1 MDLQPSKILIVDDIL
16 HNRIALNKVLEP
28 LNNVEVIEAASG
40 NEALKTLL
48 SNDFS
53 VILLDVNMPGMD
65 GYEVASLISSSQ
77 AHKHTPIVMV
87 TAHDSSGPD
96 VLRAYEAG
104 AIDYLTKPIEST
116 ILLNKVKQFI
126 KISQLQAKTNYLK
139 SERESILEAAGQG
152 VVKFNSEGD
161 IEFINNKACQMLGSV
176 ADKIIGSKFDKWF
189 THMEIEPDS
198 DDLFVFLRKKVHELG
213 LYQQPIA
220 KLIDNNQAIHLVELT
235 CTSPSPKSQKNYSMI
250 VLFQD
255 ISARLEMESK
265 LIHLANYDTLTQLAN
280 RACFHDNLARA
291 ISRSKRLES
300 TVVLLLLDLD
310 RFKQVND
317 TLGHDIGD
325 ELLQGVAKRL
335 ASMLRETDLAARLGG
350 DEFAILIE
358 DCQSSIDAEL
368 LAKKVLS
375 LISKP
380 FLIQDKE
387 ICIETSIGL
396 SRSISGKSDK
406 ATLLK
411 WADIAL
417 YEAKAEGR
425 NCYQMFVPE
434 MSVHAQKQALIQSQ
448 LRQIIEQDLLEVHYQ
463 GQFCLKENRFVG
475 FEALVRWPKSNFGEI
490 LISPA
495 IFIPI
500 AEQSYL
506 IHELGYQVLQQACGV
521 LQSWQ
526 LSTDTQHL
534 TLAVNLSAKQLNAY
548 DFLDRLEHVLCQFDF
563 PLAKLTF
570 EVTETAFLD
579 DSEHVQKCMQTL
591 MNMGFSLALDDFGTG
606 YSSLNY
612 LQNLPFDIIK
622 IDRCFIQR
630 LGFCHKT
637 MALVKAIIT
646 IADAFDMSVVA
657 EGVENQIQLD
667 CIAPLGCN
675 KIQGFYFSKPIPK
688 EDVAS
693 LISATN
699 ITNKKTLSQ

>member
-16 HNRIALNKVLEP
+16 HNRIALTKVLKP
-28 LNNVEVIEAASG
+28 LKNVEVVEADSG
-40 NEALKTLL
+40 NEALKKLL
-48 SNDFS
+48 NNDFS
-53 VILLDVNMPGMD
+53 VVLLDVNMPGMD
-65 GYEVASLISSSQ
+65 GYEVASIMSSSQ
-77 AHKHTPIVMV
+77 DHKHTPIVML
-87 TAHDSSGPD
+87 TAHDSSASE

-104 AIDYLTKPIEST
+104 AIDYLTKPIETT
-116 ILLNKVKQFI
+116 ILLNKVKHFV

-152 VVKFNSEGD
+152 VIKFTSEGD

-176 ADKIIGSKFDKWF
+176 ADKIVGSQFDKWF
-189 THMEIEPDS
+189 THMETETDH
-198 DDLFVFLRKKVHELG
+198 DDLFVFLRKKVLKLG
-213 LYQQPIA
+213 LYQQQIA
-220 KLIDNNQAIHLVELT
+220 KLIDNNKNIHLVELT
-235 CTSPSPKSQKNYSMI
+235 CTSPKSQQTYSMI

-255 ISARLEMESK
+255 ISTRLEMESK
-265 LIHLANYDTLTQLAN
+265 LTHLANYDTLTQLAN
-280 RACFHDNLARA
+280 RACFHDNLSRA
-291 ISRSKRLES
+291 IIRSKRIES

-317 TLGHDIGD
+317 TLGHDVGD

-358 DCQSSIDAEL
+358 DCQSSLDAEL
-368 LAKKVLS
+368 LAKKIVS

-380 FLIQDKE
+380 FLIQNKE

-396 SRSISGKSDK
+396 SRSIAGKSDK

-425 NCYQMFVPE
+425 NCYKLFVPE
-434 MSVHAQKQALIQSQ
+434 MSVQAQKQALIQNQ
-448 LRQIIEQDLLEVHYQ
+448 LRQIIEQDLLDVHYQ
-463 GQFCLKENRFVG
+463 GQFCLEENRFVG
-475 FEALVRWPKSNFGEI
+475 FEALVRWPKTNFGDI
-490 LISPA
+490 PISPE

-500 AEQSYL
+500 AEQSHL
-506 IHELGYQVLQQACGV
+506 IHDLSYQVLHQACKV
-521 LQSWQ
+521 LESWQ
-526 LSTDTQHL
+526 LSKDTQHL

-548 DFLDRLEHVLCQFDF
+548 DFLDRLEHVLCKFNF

-570 EVTETAFLD
+570 ELTETAFLD
-579 DSEHVQKCMQTL
+579 DSEHVQKCMKTL
-591 MNMGFSLALDDFGTG
+591 INMGFSLALDDFGTG

-637 MALVKAIIT
+637 KALVEAIIT

-675 KIQGFYFSKPIPK
+675 KIQGYYFSKPIPK
-688 EDVAS
+688 EEIAA
-693 LISATN
+693 LISTTN
-699 ITNKKTLSQ
+699 ITHKKVISK

>member
-16 HNRIALNKVLEP
+16 HNRIALTKVLEP
-28 LNNVEVIEAASG
+28 LNNVEVVEADSG
-40 NEALKTLL
+40 NEALKKLL
-48 SNDFS
+48 NNDFS

-65 GYEVASLISSSQ
+65 GYEVANLISSSQ
-77 AHKHTPIVMV
+77 AHKHTPIVML
-87 TAHDSSGPD
+87 TAHDSSAPD

-116 ILLNKVKQFI
+116 ILLNKVKQFV

-152 VVKFNSEGD
+152 VIKFTSEGD
-161 IEFINNKACQMLGSV
+161 IEFINKKACQMLGSV
-176 ADKIIGSKFDKWF
+176 ADKIIGSQFNQWF
-189 THMEIEPDS
+189 SHMEIEPDY
-198 DDLFVFLRKKVHELG
+198 DNLFMFLRKKVHKLG
-213 LYQQPIA
+213 LYQHQIA
-220 KLIDNNQAIHLVELT
+220 KLIDINKKTHLVELT
-235 CTSPSPKSQKNYSMI
+235 CTSPRSQKNYSMI

-255 ISARLEMESK
+255 ISARLEMESE
-265 LIHLANYDTLTQLAN
+265 LVHLANYDTLTQLAN

-291 ISRSKRLES
+291 INRSKRLES

-317 TLGHDIGD
+317 TLGHDVGD

-335 ASMLRETDLAARLGG
+335 TSMLRETDLAARLGG

-358 DCQSSIDAEL
+358 DSQSSLDAEL
-368 LAKKVLS
+368 LAKKVVS

-396 SRSISGKSDK
+396 SRSVAGKSDK

-417 YEAKAEGR
+417 YEAKAVGR
-425 NCYQMFVPE
+425 NCYQLFVPE
-434 MSVHAQKQALIQSQ
+434 MSVQAQKQALIQSQ
-448 LRQIIEQDLLEVHYQ
+448 LRQIIEQNLLDVHYQ

-490 LISPA
+490 PISPA
-495 IFIPI
+495 QFIPI
-500 AEQSYL
+500 AEQSHL
-506 IHELGYQVLQQACGV
+506 IHELGYQVLHQACGV

-570 EVTETAFLD
+570 ELTETAFLE
-579 DSEHVQKCMQTL
+579 DSEHVQKCMKTL
-591 MNMGFSLALDDFGTG
+591 INMGFSLALDDFGTG

-637 MALVKAIIT
+637 TALVKAIIT

-667 CIAPLGCN
+667 CIASLGCN

-688 EDVAS
+688 EEIAS

-699 ITNKKTLSQ
+699 INNKKVLSK

>member
-16 HNRIALNKVLEP
+16 HNRIALTKVLKP
-28 LNNVEVIEAASG
+28 LNNVEVVEASSG
-40 NEALKTLL
+40 NEALKKLL
-48 SNDFS
+48 NNDFS
-53 VILLDVNMPGMD
+53 VVLLDVNMPGMD
-65 GYEVASLISSSQ
+65 GYEVADIISSSQ
-77 AHKHTPIVMV
+77 DHKHTPIVML
-87 TAHDSSGPD
+87 TAHDSSASE

-152 VVKFNSEGD
+152 VIKFTSEGN
-161 IEFINNKACQMLGSV
+161 IEFINKKACQMLGAV
-176 ADKIIGSKFDKWF
+176 ADKIIGSQFDKWF
-189 THMEIEPDS
+189 SHMEIEPDF
-198 DDLFVFLRKKVHELG
+198 DDLFMFLQTKVHKLG
-213 LYQQPIA
+213 LYQQQIA
-220 KLIDNNQAIHLVELT
+220 KLIDNNKTVHLVELT
-235 CTSPSPKSQKNYSMI
+235 CTSPKRQKNYSMI

-255 ISARLEMESK
+255 ISSRLEMESK
-265 LIHLANYDTLTQLAN
+265 LVHLANYDTLTQLAN

-291 ISRSKRLES
+291 INRSKRLES

-317 TLGHDIGD
+317 TLGHDVGD

-358 DCQSSIDAEL
+358 DCQSSIDAEQ
-368 LAKKVLS
+368 LAKKVVS

-396 SRSISGKSDK
+396 SRSIAGKSDK
-406 ATLLK
+406 ATLFK

-425 NCYQMFVPE
+425 NCYKLFVPE
-434 MSVHAQKQALIQSQ
+434 MSVQAQKQALIQSQ
-448 LRQIIEQDLLEVHYQ
+448 LRQIIDQDLLDVQYQ
-463 GQFCLKENRFVG
+463 GQFCLEENRFVG
-475 FEALVRWPKSNFGEI
+475 FEALVRWPKYNFGDTQV
-490 LISPA
+490 SPA
-495 IFIPI
+495 QFIPI
-500 AEQSYL
+500 AEQSHL
-506 IHELGYQVLQQACGV
+506 IHELGYQVLHQACGV

-526 LSTDTQHL
+526 LSSDTRHL

-570 EVTETAFLD
+570 ELTETAFLD
-579 DSEHVQKCMQTL
+579 NSEHVQKCMKTL
-591 MNMGFSLALDDFGTG
+591 INMGFSLALDDFGTG

-637 MALVKAIIT
+637 TALVKAIIN

-657 EGVENQIQLD
+657 EGVENKIQLD
-667 CIAPLGCN
+667 CIAPLGCH

-688 EDVAS
+688 EEIAS
-693 LISATN
+693 LISTTN
-699 ITNKKTLSQ
+699 ITNKNALSL

>member
-16 HNRIALNKVLEP
+16 HNRIALTKVLKP
-28 LNNVEVIEAASG
+28 LKNVEVVEADSG
-40 NEALKTLL
+40 NEALKKLL
-48 SNDFS
+48 NNDFS
-53 VILLDVNMPGMD
+53 VVLLDVNMPGMD
-65 GYEVASLISSSQ
+65 GYEVASIMSSSQ
-77 AHKHTPIVMV
+77 DHKHTPIVML
-87 TAHDSSGPD
+87 TAHESSASE

-104 AIDYLTKPIEST
+104 AIDYLTKPIETT
-116 ILLNKVKQFI
+116 ILLNKVKQFV

-139 SERESILEAAGQG
+139 SEIESILEAAGQG
-152 VVKFNSEGD
+152 VIKFTSEGD
-161 IEFINNKACQMLGSV
+161 IEFINKKACQMLGSV
-176 ADKIIGSKFDKWF
+176 ADKIVGSQFDKWF
-189 THMEIEPDS
+189 THMETEADH
-198 DDLFVFLRKKVHELG
+198 DDLFVFLRKKVHKLG

-220 KLIDNNQAIHLVELT
+220 KLVDINKNIHLVELT
-235 CTSPSPKSQKNYSMI
+235 CTSPKSQQNYSMI

-255 ISARLEMESK
+255 ISTRLEMESK
-265 LIHLANYDTLTQLAN
+265 LTHLANYDTLTQLAN
-280 RACFHDNLARA
+280 RACFHDNLSRA
-291 ISRSKRLES
+291 IIRSKRIES

-317 TLGHDIGD
+317 TLGHDVGD

-335 ASMLRETDLAARLGG
+335 ASMLREADLAARLGG

-368 LAKKVLS
+368 LAKKIVS

-380 FLIQDKE
+380 FLIQGKE

-425 NCYQMFVPE
+425 NCYKLFVPE
-434 MSVHAQKQALIQSQ
+434 MSVQAQKQALIQNQ
-448 LRQIIEQDLLEVHYQ
+448 LRQIVDQDLLDVHYQ
-463 GQFCLKENRFVG
+463 GQFCLEENRFVG

-490 LISPA
+490 PISPE

-500 AEQSYL
+500 AEQSHL
-506 IHELGYQVLQQACGV
+506 IHDLGYQVLHQACEV

-526 LSTDTQHL
+526 LSKDTQHL

-570 EVTETAFLD
+570 ELTETAFLD
-579 DSEHVQKCMQTL
+579 NSEHVQICMKTL
-591 MNMGFSLALDDFGTG
+591 INMGFSLALDDFGTG

-637 MALVKAIIT
+637 KALVEAIIT

-667 CIAPLGCN
+667 CISPLGCS
-675 KIQGFYFSKPIPK
+675 KIQGYYFSKPIPK
-688 EDVAS
+688 EEIAS
-693 LISATN
+693 LISSTN
-699 ITNKKTLSQ
+699 VTHKKTISK